1 MPQGLAPTYATERA
15 RSRHSYYLP
24 PGVPLPSWTLVQG
37 CLHLANGGFTGLPR
51 YDARVAYT
59 VPETLASLDS
69 RVMPGERKVFVALRD
84 HLPEDYLVYY
94 DIPVDGRYPDFLIV
108 GPDLGLVV
116 LEVKDWRLKSILE
129 VTADR
134 VRLRQAKGGELEVGN
149 PVRQVRD
156 YLLRTV
162 DTLKRRPRLCA
173 DNQLCCGWGAGVVL
187 PYVTPEDVREP
198 SLFGPSLEETLGPGL
213 VLTGADLTRERL
225 LPRLRGLVPPRGTA
239 RGALDAQQLDEIRGV
254 LHPEIRIGWGATGE
268 EIARVMDLEQER
280 LARTLG
286 DGHRLLRGVAGSG
299 KTLVLIC
306 RVRHLLAQHPDW
318 RILVV
323 CYNRVLAS
331 WLHKTI
337 GDKRVE
343 VSTFDTWCRQQ
354 LKAAGVDVPEPPGR
368 GPQWDA
374 FWVETVPQ
382 LLSKAFDEARV
393 PTAAY
398 QAILVDEGQDF
409 ADTWYRLL
417 LRALDPEANR
427 LFIAL
432 DSSQNIYRRRISWR
446 SLGIQIVGGRTRVL
460 KRNYRN
466 TRPIL
471 SAAYAMIHDLDAA
484 EADPADLVS
493 SLVVPDQ
500 ALRDGAAPEVEQ
512 LDSAAG
518 VRQHARDWVEARLA
532 RGISPEDILVLG
544 HNRLGMEKIAD
555 WLYAQKVPASFLPD
569 RKVDGTVGVST
580 IHSSKGLDAGHV
592 LILNAHELDALRTR
606 EEARRLLYIGMT
618 RARDEL
624 CISFARPSWVM
635 DELAQVLQARP
646 DP

>member
-1 MPQGLAPTYATERA
+1 
-15 RSRHSYYLP
+15 
-24 PGVPLPSWTLVQG
+24 
-37 CLHLANGGFTGLPR
+37 
-51 YDARVAYT
+51 VAHT

-69 RVMPGERKVFVALRD
+69 RVMPGERRVFVALRD

-94 DIPVDGRYPDFLIV
+94 DIPVDGRHPDFIIV

-134 VRLRQAKGGELEVGN
+134 IRLRQAEGELDVLN

-162 DTLKRRPRLCA
+162 NTLKEHPRLCA
-173 DNQLCCGWGAGVVL
+173 GNQLCCGWGSGIVL
-187 PYVTPEDVREP
+187 PYLTPEEVRQP
-198 SLFGPSLEETLGPGL
+198 SLFGPSLEDALGSGL
-213 VLTGADLTRERL
+213 VLTGSDLAAKTL
-225 LPRLRGLVPPRGTA
+225 LPRLRGLIPARGTA
-239 RGALDAQQLDEIRGV
+239 RGSLDPQQVDEIRSV
-254 LHPEIRIGWGATGE
+254 LHPELRVGWGATDE
-268 EIARVMDLEQER
+268 EIVRVMDLEQER

-299 KTLVLIC
+299 KTIVLIC
-306 RVRHLLAQHPDW
+306 RVRYLLAQHPDW
-318 RILVV
+318 KILVV
-323 CYNRVLAS
+323 CYNRVLARF
-331 WLHKTI
+331 LHRTI
-337 GDKRVE
+337 RDKRVE
-343 VSTFDTWCRQQ
+343 VLTFDAWCLQQ
-354 LKAAGVDVPEPPGR
+354 LGAADVDVPEPAGR
-368 GPQWDA
+368 GPQWDE
-374 FWVETVPQ
+374 FWVKTVPK
-382 LLSKAFDEARV
+382 LLSQAFDEGRV
-393 PTAAY
+393 RAGAY

-409 ADTWYRLL
+409 ADNWYRLL

-446 SLGIQIVGGRTRVL
+446 SLGIQIAGHTKVL
-460 KRNYRN
+460 KRNFRN

-471 SAAYAMIHDLDAA
+471 AAAYAMVHELDAA
-484 EADPADLVS
+484 EADPGDLVS

-500 ALRDGAAPEVEQ
+500 ALRDGPAPELVC

-518 VRQHARDWVEARLA
+518 VRQHAADWIGAKLA
-532 RGISPEDILVLG
+532 RGISPGDILVLG
-544 HNRLGMEKIAD
+544 YNRLGMEKIAG
-555 WLYAQKVPASFLPD
+555 WLDAQGIPASFLPE
-569 RKVDGTVGVST
+569 RRADGTVGVST

-592 LILNAHELDALRTR
+592 LILNAHELDGLRTR
-606 EEARRLLYIGMT
+606 EETRRLLYIGMT

-635 DELAQVLQARP
+635 DELSRALQIAACSR
-646 DP
+646 

>member
-1 MPQGLAPTYATERA
+1 
-15 RSRHSYYLP
+15 
-24 PGVPLPSWTLVQG
+24 
-37 CLHLANGGFTGLPR
+37 
-51 YDARVAYT
+51 VAYT

-94 DIPVDGRYPDFLIV
+94 DIPVDGRHPDFIIV

-129 VTADR
+129 VKSDR
-134 VRLRQAKGGELEVGN
+134 IRLRQAEGELEVWN
-149 PVRQVRD
+149 PVRQVRN

-162 DTLKRRPRLCA
+162 DALKRRPRLCV
-173 DNQLCCGWGAGVVL
+173 DNQLCCGWGSGVVL
-187 PYVTPEDVREP
+187 PYLTPEEVRQP
-198 SLFGPSLEETLGPGL
+198 SLFGPGLEEALGSGL
-213 VLTGADLTRERL
+213 VLTGSDLAPGTL
-225 LPRLRGLVPPRGTA
+225 LPRLRELIPA
-239 RGALDAQQLDEIRGV
+239 RGAARGSLDAQQLDEIRSV

-268 EIARVMDLEQER
+268 EIVRVMDLEQER

-299 KTLVLIC
+299 KTIVLIC
-306 RVRHLLAQHPDW
+306 RVRYLLAQHPDW

-331 WLHKTI
+331 FLHRTI

-354 LKAAGVDVPEPPGR
+354 LRAAGIDVPEPPGR
-368 GPQWDA
+368 GPQWDE
-374 FWVETVPQ
+374 FWVETVPK
-382 LLSKAFDEARV
+382 LLSQAFDEGRV
-393 PTAAY
+393 PTGAY

-446 SLGIQIVGGRTRVL
+446 SLGIQIAGRTRVL

-466 TRPIL
+466 TRSIL
-471 SAAYAMIHDLDAA
+471 AAAYAMVHELDAA
-484 EADPADLVS
+484 EADPGDLVS

-500 ALRDGAAPEVEQ
+500 ALREGPAPELAC
-512 LDSAAG
+512 LDSAGA
-518 VRQHARDWVEARLA
+518 VREHARDWIGARLA
-532 RGISPEDILVLG
+532 RGVPPGDILVLG
-544 HNRLGMEKIAD
+544 HNRLGMEKFAG
-555 WLYAQKVPASFLPD
+555 WLDGQKIPASFLPE
-569 RKVDGTVGVST
+569 RRVDGTIGVST
-580 IHSSKGLDAGHV
+580 IHSSKGLDARHV
-592 LILNAHELDALRTR
+592 LILNAHELDGLRTR

-624 CISFARPSWVM
+624 CISSACASWVM
-635 DELAQVLQARP
+635 DELARALQVDAP
-646 DP
+646 

>member
-1 MPQGLAPTYATERA
+1 M
-15 RSRHSYYLP
+15 
-24 PGVPLPSWTLVQG
+24 
-37 CLHLANGGFTGLPR
+37 
-51 YDARVAYT
+51 AYT

-69 RVMPGERKVFVALRD
+69 RVMPGERRVFVALRD

-94 DIPVDGRYPDFLIV
+94 DIPVDGRYPDFIIV

-134 VRLRQAKGGELEVGN
+134 IRLRQANGELDVGN

-162 DTLKRRPRLCA
+162 DALKRRPRLCA
-173 DNQLCCGWGAGVVL
+173 DTRLCCGWGAGVVL
-187 PYVTPEDVREP
+187 PYLTPEEIRQP
-198 SLFGPSLEETLGPGL
+198 SLFGPSLEEALGAGL
-213 VLTGADLTRERL
+213 VLTGADLTAETL
-225 LPRLRGLVPPRGTA
+225 LPRLRGLIPARGTA
-239 RGALDAQQLDEIRGV
+239 RGSLDAQQLDEIRSV

-268 EIARVMDLEQER
+268 EIGRVMDLEQER

-299 KTLVLIC
+299 KTIVLIC
-306 RVRHLLAQHPDW
+306 RVRYLLAQHPDW

-323 CYNRVLAS
+323 CYNRVLANL
-331 WLHKTI
+331 LHKAI

-343 VSTFDTWCRQQ
+343 VSTFDAWGRHQ

-368 GPQWDA
+368 GQQWDD
-374 FWVETVPQ
+374 FWVETVPA
-382 LLSKAFDEARV
+382 LLSQAFDEARV

-398 QAILVDEGQDF
+398 EAILVDEGQDF

-446 SLGIQIVGGRTRVL
+446 SLGIQIAGRTRVL

-471 SAAYAMIHDLDAA
+471 SAAYAMVHELDAA

-493 SLVVPDQ
+493 SLVVPDR
-500 ALRDGAAPEVEQ
+500 ALREGPPPELAC
-512 LDSAAG
+512 LDSAAAL
-518 VRQHARDWVEARLA
+518 RQHAREWIGARLG
-532 RGISPEDILVLG
+532 RGIPPGDILVLG
-544 HNRLGMEKIAD
+544 HNRLGMEKVAG
-555 WLYAQKVPASFLPD
+555 WLDGQKIPASFLPE
-569 RKVDGTVGVST
+569 RRVDGTVGVST
-580 IHSSKGLDAGHV
+580 IHSSKGLDARHV
-592 LILNAHELDALRTR
+592 LILNAHELDGLRTR
-606 EEARRLLYIGMT
+606 EEVRRLLYIGMT

-635 DELAQVLQARP
+635 DELAQALQAKP
-646 DP
+646 GP

>member
-1 MPQGLAPTYATERA
+1 M
-15 RSRHSYYLP
+15 
-24 PGVPLPSWTLVQG
+24 
-37 CLHLANGGFTGLPR
+37 
-51 YDARVAYT
+51 AYT

-94 DIPVDGRYPDFLIV
+94 DIPVDGRHPDFIVV

-116 LEVKDWRLKSILE
+116 LEVKDWRLKGIVQITSDQ
-129 VTADR
+129 VK
-134 VRLRQAKGGELEVGN
+134 LRQAEGELDVLN

-162 DTLKRRPRLCA
+162 DALKRRPRLSVG
-173 DNQLCCGWGAGVVL
+173 NHLCCGWASAVVL
-187 PYVTPEDVREP
+187 PYLTHEEIRQP
-198 SLFGPSLEETLGPGL
+198 SLFGPSLEEALGPGL
-213 VLTGADLTRERL
+213 VLTAADLTAETL
-225 LPRLRGLVPPRGTA
+225 LPRLRNLVPA
-239 RGALDAQQLDEIRGV
+239 RGAVRGSLDAEQLDEIRSV

-268 EIARVMDLEQER
+268 EIVRVMDREQER

-299 KTLVLIC
+299 KTIVLIC
-306 RVRHLLAQHPDW
+306 RVRHLRAQHPDW

-323 CYNRVLAS
+323 CYNRVLADS
-331 WLHKTI
+331 LRSAI
-337 GDKRVE
+337 GDEGVE
-343 VSTFDTWCRQQ
+343 VLTFHAWCTRQ
-354 LKAAGVDVPEPPGR
+354 LKAAGIDVPVPPGR
-368 GPQWDA
+368 GQEWDDH
-374 FWVETVPQ
+374 WVETVPRV
-382 LLSKAFDEARV
+382 LSEAFDSARV
-393 PTAAY
+393 PAGAY

-446 SLGIQIVGGRTRVL
+446 ALGIQIVGHTRVL

-471 SAAYAMIHDLDAA
+471 SAAYAMVHDMDAA
-484 EADPADLVS
+484 EADPGDLIS

-500 ALRDGAAPEVEQ
+500 ALREGPALELER
-512 LDSAAG
+512 LDSAES
-518 VRQHARDWVEARLA
+518 VRRHAMDWIGSRLA
-532 RGISPEDILVLG
+532 RGVPPADILILG
-544 HNRLGMEKIAD
+544 HNRIGMEKIAS
-555 WLYAQKVPASFLPD
+555 WLGGQQIPATFLPSE
-569 RKVDGTVGVST
+569 RGHGAVGVST
-580 IHSSKGLDAGHV
+580 IHSSKGLDASHV
-592 LILNAHELDALRTR
+592 LILNAHELDSLKTR
-606 EEARRLLYIGMT
+606 EEARRLLYIAMT

-624 CISFARPSWVM
+624 CISSARPSWIM
-635 DELAQVLQARP
+635 DEIARVLQVSGAS
-646 DP
+646 